1 MRTISE
7 SPASSTRLVADLL
20 VFAKV
25 VEHGTFTAAARQLQV
40 AKSQVTKQVAR
51 LEASLSVRLLHRTTR
66 KMAPTEAGLAVLQ
79 QADAIAR
86 AADAAIDAAGAHTSS
101 PHGRIRVTASASY
114 ALHVLAPLLPG
125 FSKIYPAVEV
135 ELLLVD
141 RFVDLLDEGVDL
153 ALRLTDAP
161 PPALSGRPL
170 HKADFVVCATPDFLR
185 EHCIQRP
192 DDLREITCLSFGAR
206 AVRGGALWQ
215 FRRNGE
221 KVDVSVKTPVA
232 VNSSDIVRALVIR
245 DMGVGLLP
253 RFAVADDL
261 VYGRLIPVL
270 DKWEVQGT
278 FGTTAWMLWQP
289 QRVLPS
295 KVRVFVDYLVKELAA
310 GDGVH
315 RYENV

>member
-1 MRTISE
+1 
-7 SPASSTRLVADLL
+7 VADLL

-51 LEASLSVRLLHRTTR
+51 LETSLAVRLLHRTTR
-66 KMAPTEAGLAVLQ
+66 KMAPTEAGLAVLE

-86 AADAAIDAAGAHTSS
+86 AADAATSVVGAYTGS
-101 PHGRIRVTASASY
+101 PRGRIRVTASSSY

-125 FSKIYPAVEV
+125 FCERYPSVQV

-161 PPALSGRPL
+161 PPGLVGRPL
-170 HKADFVVCATPDFLR
+170 HKAEFVVCATPGFLR
-185 EHCIQRP
+185 GHRIQHP
-192 DDLREITCLSFGAR
+192 GDLRDVPCLSFGAR
-206 AVRGGALWQ
+206 AAPAGALWQ
-215 FRRNGE
+215 FRREGARI
-221 KVDVSVKTPVA
+221 DVPVKTPVV

-245 DMGVGLLP
+245 GMGAGLVP
-253 RFAVADDL
+253 RFVVADDL
-261 VYGRLIPVL
+261 LRRRLVQVV
-270 DKWEVQGT
+270 DEWEVQGT
-278 FGTTAWMLWQP
+278 FGATAWMLWQP

-295 KVRVFVDYLVKELAA
+295 KVRVFVDFLVHELAA
-310 GDGVH
+310 DSTGVAGY
-315 RYENV
+315 RSG